1 MIAAALGGR
10 GALRHRGRS
19 ALEELDASMQRLLKL
34 GAADCQRH
42 FTSIDGRRLHHLESG
57 AGPTLLLLHGAGG
70 GAANWYRLIA
80 PLSRHYRVLAPDL
93 PGYGF
98 SDAIEPRAA
107 LGQQVSDVVARWLHA
122 LGVRRTHV
130 AATSFGSLVAL
141 RLAERMDVSRMVI
154 TDAVGLSSRMSWLL
168 RLGTLPL
175 ISRFVVAP
183 TRRGTRALL
192 RYVLTA
198 APLDPIHEDALA
210 DYLYWSARHGDVAMM
225 ARAFS
230 RFAGWSGQRDVVTT
244 DELAGLADRLLL
256 VWGQR
261 DDFLPIAHVQDN
273 CRLAGCNPIRI
284 IPGAGHSPNW
294 EQPEQLLNVIQEF
307 LSE

>member
-1 MIAAALGGR
+1 MHRLLELGG
-10 GALRHRGRS
+10 
-19 ALEELDASMQRLLKL
+19 
-34 GAADCQRH
+34 ADCKSQ
-42 FTSIDGRRLHHLESG
+42 FTTIDGRRLHHLESG
-57 AGPTLLLLHGAGG
+57 SGPTLLLLHGAGG

-80 PLSRHYRVLAPDL
+80 PLSRTYRVIVPDL

-98 SDAIEPRAA
+98 SDAIEPNAP
-107 LGQQVSDVVARWLHA
+107 LGQQVAELLMRWLHP
-122 LGVRRTHV
+122 LDVRQAHI
-130 AATSFGSLVAL
+130 AATSFGSLVGL
-141 RLAERMDVSRMVI
+141 RLAERMDVGRMVL

-175 ISRFVVAP
+175 LSRFVVAP
-183 TRRGTRALL
+183 SRRGTRALL
-192 RYVLTA
+192 RRVLTA
-198 APLDPIHEDALA
+198 APLDPDHEQALA
-210 DYLYWSARHGDVAMM
+210 NYLYWSARHGDVATM

-244 DELAGLADRLLL
+244 DQLAVLADRLLL
-256 VWGQR
+256 VWGEQ

-294 EQPEQLLNVIQEF
+294 ERPEQLLNVIQEF
-307 LSE
+307 LNE

>member
-10 GALRHRGRS
+10 GAQGHRGRS
-19 ALEELDASMQRLLKL
+19 ALEELEASMQRLLEL
-34 GAADCQRH
+34 GAADCKRNFASVDGQRIH
-42 FTSIDGRRLHHLESG
+42 YLESG
-57 AGPTLLLLHGAGG
+57 SGPTLLLLHGAGG

-80 PLSRHYRVLAPDL
+80 PLSQHYRVLIPDL

-98 SDAIEPRAA
+98 SDAIEPRAP
-107 LGQQVSDVVARWLHA
+107 LGQQVADLVARWLHA
-122 LGVRRTHV
+122 LGVRQAHV
-130 AATSFGSLVAL
+130 AGTSFGALVAL
-141 RLAERMDVSRMVI
+141 RLAELIDVGRIVI

-175 ISRFVVAP
+175 VSRFVVAP

-192 RYVLTA
+192 RRVLTA
-198 APLDPIHEDALA
+198 APLDPVHEDALT

-230 RFAGWSGQRDVVTT
+230 RFAGRSGQRDVITT
-244 DELAGLADRLLL
+244 EQLAVLADRLLV
-256 VWGQR
+256 VWGEQ
-261 DDFLPIAHVQDN
+261 DGFLPIAHVQES

-294 EQPEQLLNVIQEF
+294 EQPDLLLNVIQEF